1 MSARRLIA
9 GLTLASLVLTGTACG
24 GASGSAGK
32 PTKGS
37 KSKTSAKGK
46 TGKAGKAG
54 KQAGKQVAKLG
65 QEARDGKFAFRVT
78 KVKPGVRKVGSGI
91 LAEKPQG
98 EFVLVAVTVK
108 NIGDEAQMFI
118 DSEQKAVD
126 TGGKEYA
133 PSTEAAVVLNEK
145 TRAFLTDIN
154 PGNSVKGLLAFDI
167 PKGTRLASL
176 ELHDSAFS
184 DGVAVSL
191 AP

>member
-1 MSARRLIA
+1 MSVRRLIA
-9 GLTLASLVLTGTACG
+9 GLALASLALTGTACG
-24 GASGSAGK
+24 GASGSSGK
-32 PTKGS
+32 PAKGS
-37 KSKTSAKGK
+37 KSKTSTKGK

-54 KQAGKQVAKLG
+54 KAGKQVAKLG
-65 QEARDGKFAFRVT
+65 QEARDGKFAFTVT

-91 LAEKPQG
+91 LAERPQG

-118 DSEQKAVD
+118 DSEQKVVD
-126 TGGKEYA
+126 TGGKEHT
-133 PSTEAAVVLNEK
+133 PSTEAAIVLNEK

-154 PGNSVKGLLAFDI
+154 PGNSVKGLLAFDV

-184 DGVAVSL
+184 GGVAVSL

>member
-1 MSARRLIA
+1 MSARRLVA
-9 GLTLASLVLTGTACG
+9 GLALASIALTGTACEG
-24 GASGSAGK
+24 SSGSTSK
-32 PTKGS
+32 PSKGS

-46 TGKAGKAG
+46 TGKAGK
-54 KQAGKQVAKLG
+54 QTAKIG
-65 QEARDGKFAFRVT
+65 QEARDGKFAFTVT

-118 DSEQKAVD
+118 DSEQKGVD
-126 TGGKEYA
+126 SGGKEYT
-133 PSTEAAVVLNEK
+133 PSTEAGVVLNDK
-145 TRAFLTDIN
+145 TQAFLSDIN
-154 PGNSVKGLLAFDI
+154 PGNSVKGLLAFDV
-167 PKGTRLASL
+167 PKGTRLTSL

-184 DGVAVSL
+184 GGVTVSL